1 MMAGLFAQNKAKIAT
16 LDTTLTLK
24 YVVRPPKVRK
34 ADAPLLLLLHGVGSN
49 ERDLFSFADALDPH
63 YWVVSARAPFTISE
77 GSYKWYTVDFSSGK
91 PLIDSVQAEQSRR
104 KLSSFVAE
112 LKRRYT
118 TGNAKVYVGGFS
130 QGAIMSLS
138 LGLTEPQRI
147 HGVAVLSGR
156 ALEEIKPAAD
166 GKKYFTRLKALIVHG
181 SKDTV
186 LPLRY
191 AQQSKSLLEGLGIK
205 TEYHEIEAGHQITVE
220 TLRFLNTWLSQ

>member
-1 MMAGLFAQNKAKIAT
+1 MAGLFAQGRATIAP

-49 ERDLFSFADALDPH
+49 ERDLFSFAGALDPH

-91 PLIDSVQAEQSRR
+91 PRIDSLQAVQSFR
-104 KLSSFVAE
+104 KLSSFIHE
-112 LKRRYT
+112 LRQRYT
-118 TGNAKVYVGGFS
+118 AGNAKIYVVGFS

-138 LGLTEPQRI
+138 LGLIEPHRLEGI
-147 HGVAVLSGR
+147 ALLSGR
-156 ALEEIKPAAD
+156 VPEHVKPTAA
-166 GKKYFTRLKALIVHG
+166 GKTHYPNLKALIVHG
-181 SKDTV
+181 RQDSV
-186 LPLRY
+186 LPVQYGR
-191 AQQSKSLLEGLGIK
+191 QSKLLLDGLGVK

-220 TLRFLNTWLSQ
+220 TLRFLNTWLSR